1 MSVHKMILLYTLNPV
16 STNKLTGKLQS
27 GEGIQLQTWKV
38 LAPKRFHLRIEPHH
52 GIDINRSE
60 WDFVGL
66 TMILYT

>member
-38 LAPKRFHLRIEPHH
+38 LAPKQNAFT
-52 GIDINRSE
+52 SE
-60 WDFVGL
+60 SNHI
-66 TMILYT
+66 MA